1 MPCKEKIT
9 TGYENNMNQI
19 NTVSWENTE
28 FLNNS
33 VSVIYTGLFEMIVWV
48 LTTYSVD
55 VCRITKGAHIEH
67 L

>member
-33 VSVIYTGLFEMIVWV
+33 LSVIYTGLFEMIVGV